1 MPHLSH
7 AVRVVT
13 DSTASL
19 PAATL
24 ERLRMTVV
32 PLHVHVGDTV
42 YLEGVDLAPEQVA
55 SLVAGPE
62 RVTTSQ
68 PTPAMFAEA
77 YARLAREG
85 AQEIVSVHLS
95 GELSGTVGAAALGA
109 REVDVPVHV
118 VDSRTVAGALGTAA
132 EVAAR
137 AAAGGATGA
146 HVAERARRTAE
157 ASDATFLVD
166 SLDHLRRG
174 GRLSRTASAIG
185 GMLAMKPLL
194 TVVDGRV
201 EVLAKVRTR
210 AAAIER
216 LAEIALGQV
225 RGCSSPVV
233 TVHHLDSPHDAGEL
247 AVELTG
253 ATGVAARVTPVG
265 AVLGAH
271 VGPGLLA
278 VVVADADPQG

>member
-1 MPHLSH
+1 MSQPAP

-19 PAATL
+19 PPSTL
-24 ERLRMTVV
+24 ERLRMTIV
-32 PLHVHVGDTV
+32 PLHVHVGSAT
-42 YLEGVDLAPEQVA
+42 YLEGVDLAPDQVA
-55 SLVAGPE
+55 ALVAGPD

-77 YARLAREG
+77 YARLADEG

-95 GELSGTVGAAALGA
+95 GELSGTVGAAELGA
-109 REVDVPVHV
+109 REVGVRVHV
-118 VDSRTVAGALGTAA
+118 VDSRTAAGALGAAA

-137 AAAGGATGA
+137 AAMNGATGEQA
-146 HVAERARRTAE
+146 AALARRTAG
-157 ASDATFLVD
+157 ASHATFLVD
-166 SLDHLRRG
+166 SLDYLRRG

-194 TVVDGRV
+194 TVEDGRV

-210 AAAIER
+210 AAATDR
-216 LAEIALGQV
+216 LAEIARAQV
-225 RGCSSPVV
+225 RGCTSPVV
-233 TVHHLDSPHDAGEL
+233 TVHHLDSAHDAGEL

-278 VVVADADPQG
+278 VVVADTDAG